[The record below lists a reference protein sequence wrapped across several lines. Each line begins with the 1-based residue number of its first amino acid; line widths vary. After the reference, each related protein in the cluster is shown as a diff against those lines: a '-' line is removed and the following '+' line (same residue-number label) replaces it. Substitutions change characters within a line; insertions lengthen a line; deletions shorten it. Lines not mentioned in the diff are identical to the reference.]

1 MLTRKDI
8 RTLNKARDVLQ
19 RIDKE
24 TRRAAWHIEPGDTKV
39 DGYEFG
45 RMGEAADRAE
55 SAIFNF
61 LNVSRSWCDE
71 TISDEEMHNRKPEAV
86 KV

>member
-19 RIDKE
+19 RIQNE
-24 TRRAAWHIEPGDTKV
+24 TRRAAWHKEPDDTKV
-39 DGYEFG
+39 DGYDLG
-45 RMGEAADRAE
+45 RMGEAADRGEGAL
-55 SAIFNF
+55 FNF
-61 LNVSRSWCDE
+61 LNVSRSYCNE